1 MTADAIRLK
10 IHFIWKPCS
19 DVCSHTHTHV
29 HLQHTAR
36 EGYTIVVGCLSI
48 YEIVMTNLNNTKIV
62 IYIEHTKYVC
72 T

>member
-10 IHFIWKPCS
+10 IHFIWKLCS
-19 DVCSHTHTHV
+19 DVCSHTHTQ
-29 HLQHTAR
+29 L

-62 IYIEHTKYVC
+62 IYIEHTTYVC
-72 T
+72 I